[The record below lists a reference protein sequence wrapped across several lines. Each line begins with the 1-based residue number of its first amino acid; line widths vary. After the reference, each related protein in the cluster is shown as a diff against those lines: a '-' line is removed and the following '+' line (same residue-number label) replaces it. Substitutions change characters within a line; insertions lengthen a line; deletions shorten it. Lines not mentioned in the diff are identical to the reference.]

1 SGTGGARSTART
13 VRRFQSRSART
24 APHPLPAVGR
34 ATSAAAGSAPHHP
47 LWHHGVVIVITRH
60 TVATEDSEEFVAHAK
75 AALDVLSQRPGY
87 RRGSLARAVDDPTL
101 WTVVTEWDGPGY
113 YRRA

>member
-1 SGTGGARSTART
+1 M
-13 VRRFQSRSART
+13 
-24 APHPLPAVGR
+24 APC
-34 ATSAAAGSAPHHP
+34 
-47 LWHHGVVIVITRH
+47 VVIVITRH

-113 YRRA
+113 YRRALSHYDVKVTAVPLLSTAHDEPSAFETLARQAPAAED